1 MTYTAATALAA
12 VKARSQIIGANL
24 DDVTVKTLLA
34 EYTTSTT
41 TDGVT
46 TTNHDI
52 TGCAIACLR
61 SLIGTVSTARSIGG
75 ISYTNES
82 ITDAIKALSKNG
94 GGMVSCYR
102 DPPSDEGDVVL

>member
-1 MTYTAATALAA
+1 MTYTATSAVAA
-12 VKARSQIIGANL
+12 VNARSQLIGANL
-24 DDVTVKTLLA
+24 DDTTVKTILA

-46 TTNHDI
+46 TTTYDI

-61 SLIGTVSTARSIGG
+61 SLIGTIPTQRSIGG

-82 ITDAIKALSKNG
+82 ITAAIAALSKG
-94 GGMVSCYR
+94 RGGMVSCYR
-102 DPPSDEGDVVL
+102 ASPLDEEETQL